1 MLYHGE
7 HTILKALTATAIV
20 VLMAVSAQAE
30 TYGVLFKMLLNPVW
44 GEGTGCVRR
53 CKGRR
58 RRLLPAGG

>member
-1 MLYHGE
+1 MLK
-7 HTILKALTATAIV
+7 TLTATAIV

-58 RRLLPAGG
+58 RRL